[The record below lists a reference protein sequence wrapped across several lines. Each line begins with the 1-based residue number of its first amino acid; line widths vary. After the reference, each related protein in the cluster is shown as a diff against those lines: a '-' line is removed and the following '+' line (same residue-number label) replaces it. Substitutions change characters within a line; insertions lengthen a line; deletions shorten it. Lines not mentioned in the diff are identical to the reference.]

1 MINNLTNLFTFI
13 SGLGLFLYGMHLM
26 SENMQKVAGPKFATM
41 INSLTNNKLLGVVI
55 GALFT
60 AIVNSSSATTVI
72 VVGFVN
78 AGLMTLNQAI
88 GLIMGANVGT
98 TITSWLVSLTKIG
111 EDAVLLNPTF
121 YAPLFVGI
129 AVFVIVF
136 SQKERFK
143 TTAYIFLSLGFLF
156 MGLNFMKDGISPY
169 SNSKIFVD
177 AFAIMSKNPIL
188 AIIVG
193 TIVTAILQSSAAS
206 IAILQTL
213 SMNGV
218 VNRGSAY
225 CITMGQNI
233 GTCITA
239 ILSSVGGNR
248 NGKRAALIHLLFN
261 LFGTLLFFVIIMCTY
276 SLYSSFYQSSIN
288 TVDIS
293 IFHTGFNI
301 INTILFYP
309 FTDYIVKLTKK
320 MIKDAPLDPESENL
334 SEKTLLILDKRF
346 LEQPAVALAN
356 AKSEV
361 IYYAKYVR
369 KSIMR
374 SIDLIIGDHKQEK
387 IDNIFNRETEID
399 RNNRILIRYLTSI
412 NKLSITNQQHIE
424 IEHLISMCS
433 DIERMGDHAESIAK
447 GAITISKEELVFSD
461 KAINEL
467 KNIGTSTLETI
478 DVAIECVEKKTMDLV
493 DKVRFYEDTVDELKR
508 QCHKIHMHRLSTGE
522 CNAISGIVFL
532 EVIGNLER
540 IADHANN
547 MAGYIYEE
555 IKDKA

>member
-1 MINNLTNLFTFI
+1 MIENLTNLFQFI
-13 SGLGLFLYGMHLM
+13 SGLGFFLYGMHLM
-26 SENMQKVAGPKFATM
+26 SENMQKVAGPRFATM
-41 INSLTNNKLLGVVI
+41 ISSLTDNKLLGVVI

-60 AIVNSSSATTVI
+60 ALINSSAATTVI

-78 AGLMTLNQAI
+78 AGLMTLSQAV

-111 EDAVLLNPTF
+111 EGAVLFNPTF

-136 SQKERFK
+136 SQKEKFK
-143 TTAYIFLSLGFLF
+143 TNAHIFLSLGFLF
-156 MGLNFMKDGISPY
+156 MGLNYMKAGIAPY
-169 SNSKIFVD
+169 SSSKVFVD

-193 TIVTAILQSSAAS
+193 MIVTAILQSSAAS
-206 IAILQTL
+206 VAILQTL
-213 SMNGV
+213 SMSGI

-233 GTCITA
+233 GTCLTA
-239 ILSSVGGNR
+239 IVSSLGGNR
-248 NGKRAALIHLLFN
+248 NGKRAALLHLIFN
-261 LFGTLLFFVIIMCTY
+261 LFGTLLFFIIIMCTY
-276 SLYSSFYQSSIN
+276 NVLSSFYLSTID

-301 INTILFYP
+301 TNTILFYP
-309 FTDYIVKLTKK
+309 LSEFMVKLTKK
-320 MIKDAPLDPESENL
+320 LIPDAPLDPESENL

-346 LEQPAVALAN
+346 LEQPSVALAN

-361 IYYAKYVR
+361 LYYAKYVR
-369 KSIMR
+369 KSVKR
-374 SIDLIIGDHKQEK
+374 AIDLIIVDRNDEK

-399 RNNRILIRYLTSI
+399 SNNRILIRYLNSI
-412 NKLSITNQQHIE
+412 NKLAITNQQHTE

-447 GAITISKEELVFSD
+447 GAITIMKEDLVFSKQAIEELV
-461 KAINEL
+461 
-467 KNIGTSTLETI
+467 NIGNSTLETI
-478 DVAIECVEKKTMDLV
+478 DVAIDCVEKKEMDLV
-493 DKVRFYEDTVDELKR
+493 NKVRFYEDTVDSLKR
-508 QCHKIHMHRLSTGE
+508 HCHKVHMQRLSSGE
-522 CNAISGIVFL
+522 CNVVSGIIFL

-547 MAGYIYEE
+547 MADYVYEE
-555 IKDKA
+555 IKN

>member
-1 MINNLTNLFTFI
+1 
-13 SGLGLFLYGMHLM
+13 
-26 SENMQKVAGPKFATM
+26 MQKVAGPRFATM
-41 INSLTNNKLLGVVI
+41 ISSLTDNKLLGVVI

-60 AIVNSSSATTVI
+60 ALINSSAATTVI

-78 AGLMTLNQAI
+78 AGLMTLSQAV

-111 EDAVLLNPTF
+111 EGAVLFNPTF

-136 SQKERFK
+136 SQKEKFK
-143 TTAYIFLSLGFLF
+143 TNAHIFLSLGFLF
-156 MGLNFMKDGISPY
+156 MGLNYMKAGIAPY
-169 SNSKIFVD
+169 SSSKVFVD
-177 AFAIMSKNPIL
+177 AFAIMSRNPIL

-193 TIVTAILQSSAAS
+193 MVVTAILQSSAAS
-206 IAILQTL
+206 VAILQTL
-213 SMNGV
+213 SMSGI

-233 GTCITA
+233 GTCLTA
-239 ILSSVGGNR
+239 IVSSLGGNR
-248 NGKRAALIHLLFN
+248 NGKRAALLHLIFN
-261 LFGTLLFFVIIMCTY
+261 LFGTLLFFIIIMCTY
-276 SLYSSFYQSSIN
+276 NVLSSFYLSTID

-301 INTILFYP
+301 TNTILFYP
-309 FTDYIVKLTKK
+309 LSEFMVKLTKK
-320 MIKDAPLDPESENL
+320 LIPDAPLDPESENL

-346 LEQPAVALAN
+346 LEQPSVALAN

-361 IYYAKYVR
+361 LYYAKYVR
-369 KSIMR
+369 KSVKR
-374 SIDLIIGDHKQEK
+374 AIDLIIVDRNDEK

-399 RNNRILIRYLTSI
+399 SNNRILIRYLNSI
-412 NKLSITNQQHIE
+412 NKLAITNQQHTE

-447 GAITISKEELVFSD
+447 GAITIMKEDLVFSKQAIEELV
-461 KAINEL
+461 
-467 KNIGTSTLETI
+467 NIGNSTLETI
-478 DVAIECVEKKTMDLV
+478 DVAIDCVEKKEMDLV
-493 DKVRFYEDTVDELKR
+493 NKVRFYEDTVDSLKR
-508 QCHKIHMHRLSTGE
+508 HCHKVHMQRLSSGE
-522 CNAISGIVFL
+522 CNVVSGIIFL

-547 MAGYIYEE
+547 MADYVYEE
-555 IKDKA
+555 IKN

>member
-1 MINNLTNLFTFI
+1 MIENLTNLFQFI
-13 SGLGLFLYGMHLM
+13 SGLGFFLYGMHLM
-26 SENMQKVAGPKFATM
+26 SENMQKVAGPRFATM
-41 INSLTNNKLLGVVI
+41 ISSLTDNKLLGVVI

-60 AIVNSSSATTVI
+60 ALINSSAATTVI

-78 AGLMTLNQAI
+78 AGLMTLSQAV

-111 EDAVLLNPTF
+111 EGAVLFNPTF

-136 SQKERFK
+136 SQKEKFK
-143 TTAYIFLSLGFLF
+143 TNAHIFLSLGFLF
-156 MGLNFMKDGISPY
+156 MGLNYMKAGIAPY
-169 SNSKIFVD
+169 SSSKVFVD
-177 AFAIMSKNPIL
+177 AFAIMSRNPIL

-193 TIVTAILQSSAAS
+193 MVVTAILQSSAAS
-206 IAILQTL
+206 VAILQTL
-213 SMNGV
+213 SMSGI

-233 GTCITA
+233 GTCLTA
-239 ILSSVGGNR
+239 IVSSLGGNR
-248 NGKRAALIHLLFN
+248 NGKRAALLHLIFN
-261 LFGTLLFFVIIMCTY
+261 LFGTLLFFIIIMCTY
-276 SLYSSFYQSSIN
+276 NVLSSFYLSTID

-301 INTILFYP
+301 TNTILFYP
-309 FTDYIVKLTKK
+309 LSEFMVKLTKK
-320 MIKDAPLDPESENL
+320 LIPDAPLDPESENL

-346 LEQPAVALAN
+346 LEQPSVALAN

-361 IYYAKYVR
+361 LYYAKYVR
-369 KSIMR
+369 KSVKR
-374 SIDLIIGDHKQEK
+374 AIDLIIVDRNDEK

-399 RNNRILIRYLTSI
+399 SNNRILIRYLNSI
-412 NKLSITNQQHIE
+412 NKLAITNQQHTE

-447 GAITISKEELVFSD
+447 GAITIMKEDLVFSKQAIEELV
-461 KAINEL
+461 
-467 KNIGTSTLETI
+467 NIGNSTLETI
-478 DVAIECVEKKTMDLV
+478 DVAIDCVEKKEMDLV
-493 DKVRFYEDTVDELKR
+493 NKVRFYEDTVDSLKR
-508 QCHKIHMHRLSTGE
+508 HCHKVHMQRLSSGE
-522 CNAISGIVFL
+522 CNVVSGIIFL

-547 MAGYIYEE
+547 MADYVYEE
-555 IKDKA
+555 IKN

>member
-1 MINNLTNLFTFI
+1 MIENLTNLFQFI
-13 SGLGLFLYGMHLM
+13 SGLGFFLYGMHLM
-26 SENMQKVAGPKFATM
+26 SENMQKVAGPRFATM
-41 INSLTNNKLLGVVI
+41 ISSLTDNKLLGVVI

-60 AIVNSSSATTVI
+60 ALINSSAATTVI

-78 AGLMTLNQAI
+78 AGLMTLSQAV

-111 EDAVLLNPTF
+111 EGAVLFNPTF

-136 SQKERFK
+136 SQKEKFK
-143 TTAYIFLSLGFLF
+143 TNAHIFLSLGFLF
-156 MGLNFMKDGISPY
+156 MGLNYMKAGIAPY
-169 SNSKIFVD
+169 SSSKVFVD

-193 TIVTAILQSSAAS
+193 MVVTAILQSSAAS
-206 IAILQTL
+206 VAILQTL
-213 SMNGV
+213 SMSGI

-233 GTCITA
+233 GTCLTA
-239 ILSSVGGNR
+239 IVSSLGGNR
-248 NGKRAALIHLLFN
+248 NGKRAALLHLIFN
-261 LFGTLLFFVIIMCTY
+261 LFGTLLFFIIIMCTY
-276 SLYSSFYQSSIN
+276 NVLSSFYLSTID

-301 INTILFYP
+301 TNTILFYP
-309 FTDYIVKLTKK
+309 LSEFMVKLTKK
-320 MIKDAPLDPESENL
+320 LIPDAPLDPESENL

-346 LEQPAVALAN
+346 LEQPSVALAN

-361 IYYAKYVR
+361 LYYAKYVR
-369 KSIMR
+369 KSVKR
-374 SIDLIIGDHKQEK
+374 AIDLIIVDRNDEK

-399 RNNRILIRYLTSI
+399 SNNRILIRYLNSI
-412 NKLSITNQQHIE
+412 NKLAITNQQHTE

-447 GAITISKEELVFSD
+447 GAITIMKEDLVFS
-461 KAINEL
+461 KQAIDEL
-467 KNIGTSTLETI
+467 VNIGNSTLETI
-478 DVAIECVEKKTMDLV
+478 DVAIDCVEKKEMDLV
-493 DKVRFYEDTVDELKR
+493 NKVRFYEDTVDSLKR
-508 QCHKIHMHRLSTGE
+508 HCHKVHMQRLSSGE
-522 CNAISGIVFL
+522 CNVVSGIIFL

-547 MAGYIYEE
+547 MADYVYEE
-555 IKDKA
+555 IKN

>member
-1 MINNLTNLFTFI
+1 MIENLTNLFTFV
-13 SGLGLFLYGMHLM
+13 SGLGFFLYGMHLM
-26 SENMQKVAGPKFATM
+26 SENMQKVAGPRFATM
-41 INSLTNNKLLGVVI
+41 ISSLTDNKLLGVVI

-60 AIVNSSSATTVI
+60 ALINSSAATTVI

-78 AGLMTLNQAI
+78 AGLMTLSQAA

-111 EDAVLLNPTF
+111 ESAKLFNPTF

-136 SQKERFK
+136 SQREKFK
-143 TTAYIFLSLGFLF
+143 TNAHIILSLGFLF

-169 SNSKIFVD
+169 SNSQIFID
-177 AFAIMSKNPIL
+177 AFALMSRNPIL

-193 TIVTAILQSSAAS
+193 MVVTAILQSSAAS
-206 IAILQTL
+206 VAILQTL
-213 SMNGV
+213 SMSGI

-233 GTCITA
+233 GTCLTA
-239 ILSSVGGNR
+239 ILSSMGGNR
-248 NGKRAALIHLLFN
+248 NGKRAALMHLLFN
-261 LFGTLLFFVIIMCTY
+261 LFGTLLFFIIIICTY
-276 SLYSSFYQSSIN
+276 SVFSSFYQSTID

-301 INTILFYP
+301 TNTILFYP
-309 FTDYIVKLTKK
+309 ISEFVVKLTKK
-320 MIKDAPLDPESENL
+320 LIPDAPLDPESENL

-361 IYYAKYVR
+361 LYYAKYVR
-369 KSIMR
+369 KSVKR
-374 SIDLIIGDHKQEK
+374 AIDLIIVERNDEK
-387 IDNIFNRETEID
+387 IDNIFKRETEID

-412 NKLSITNQQHIE
+412 NKLSVTNKQHAE

-447 GAITISKEELVFSD
+447 GAITIMKEDLVFSN

-467 KNIGTSTLETI
+467 TNIGNSTLETI
-478 DVAIECVEKKTMDLV
+478 DMAIECVDKKDMDIV
-493 DKVRFYEDTVDELKR
+493 NKVRFYEDTVDELKR
-508 QCHKIHMHRLSTGE
+508 QCHKVHMQRLASGE
-522 CNAISGIVFL
+522 CNVVSGIIFL

-547 MAGYIYEE
+547 MADYVYEE
-555 IKDKA
+555 IKNN

>member
-1 MINNLTNLFTFI
+1 MIHNLTNLFTFI
-13 SGLGLFLYGMHLM
+13 SGLGFFLYGMHLM

-41 INSLTNNKLLGVVI
+41 ISSLTNNKLLGVLI

-60 AIVNSSSATTVI
+60 ALINSSAATTVI
-72 VVGFVN
+72 VIGFVN
-78 AGLMTLNQAI
+78 AGLMTLNQAV

-111 EDAVLLNPTF
+111 EDAILFNPTF

-136 SQKERFK
+136 AQKERFK
-143 TTAYIFLSLGFLF
+143 TNAYIVLSLGFLF
-156 MGLNFMKDGISPY
+156 MGLNFMKEGISPY
-169 SNSKIFVD
+169 SSSQVFVD
-177 AFAIMSKNPIL
+177 AFAIMSRNPIL

-193 TIVTAILQSSAAS
+193 MLVTAILQSSAAS
-206 IAILQTL
+206 VAILQTL
-213 SMNGV
+213 SMNGI

-233 GTCITA
+233 GTCLTA
-239 ILSSVGGNR
+239 ILSSMGGNR

-261 LFGTLLFFVIIMCTY
+261 LFGTLIFFIIIMCTY
-276 SLYSSFYQSSIN
+276 KLYSAFYQSTIN

-293 IFHTGFNI
+293 LFHTGFNI
-301 INTILFYP
+301 TNTILFYP
-309 FTDYIVKLTKK
+309 LSDYIVKLTKRI
-320 MIKDAPLDPESENL
+320 IKDAPIDPESENL

-361 IYYAKYVR
+361 LYYAKYVR
-369 KSIMR
+369 KSVKR
-374 SIDLIIGDHKQEK
+374 SIDLIVGDRTQDK
-387 IDNIFNRETEID
+387 IDNIFNREAEID

-412 NKLSITNQQHIE
+412 NKLSITEQQHIE

-447 GAITISKEELVFSD
+447 GAITIVKEDLVFSD

-467 KNIGTSTLETI
+467 NNIGSSTLETI
-478 DVAIECVEKKTMDLV
+478 DVAIECAEKKTKDLI

-508 QCHKIHMHRLSTGE
+508 QCHKVHMQRLSAGE
-522 CNAISGIVFL
+522 CNVVSGIVFL

-547 MAGYIYEE
+547 IAGYIYEE
-555 IKDKA
+555 IKNRI

>member
-1 MINNLTNLFTFI
+1 MIENLTNLFQFI
-13 SGLGLFLYGMHLM
+13 SGLGFFLYGMHLM
-26 SENMQKVAGPKFATM
+26 SENMQKVAGPRFATM
-41 INSLTNNKLLGVVI
+41 ISSLTDNKLLGVVI

-60 AIVNSSSATTVI
+60 ALINSSAATTVI

-78 AGLMTLNQAI
+78 AGLMTLSQAV

-111 EDAVLLNPTF
+111 EGAVLFNPTF

-136 SQKERFK
+136 SQKEKFK
-143 TTAYIFLSLGFLF
+143 TNAHIFLSLGFLF
-156 MGLNFMKDGISPY
+156 MGLNYMKAGIAPY
-169 SNSKIFVD
+169 SSSKVFVD
-177 AFAIMSKNPIL
+177 AFAIMSRNPIL

-193 TIVTAILQSSAAS
+193 MVVTAILQSSAAS
-206 IAILQTL
+206 VAILQTL
-213 SMNGV
+213 SMSGI

-233 GTCITA
+233 GTCLTA
-239 ILSSVGGNR
+239 IVSSLGGNR
-248 NGKRAALIHLLFN
+248 NGKRAALLHLIFN
-261 LFGTLLFFVIIMCTY
+261 LFGTLLFFIIIMCTY
-276 SLYSSFYQSSIN
+276 NVLSSFYLSTID

-301 INTILFYP
+301 TNTILFYP
-309 FTDYIVKLTKK
+309 LSEFMVKLTKK
-320 MIKDAPLDPESENL
+320 LIPDAPLDPESENL

-346 LEQPAVALAN
+346 LEQPSVALAN

-361 IYYAKYVR
+361 LYYAKYVR
-369 KSIMR
+369 KSVKR
-374 SIDLIIGDHKQEK
+374 AIDLIIVDRNDEK

-399 RNNRILIRYLTSI
+399 SNNRILIRYLNSI
-412 NKLSITNQQHIE
+412 NKLAITNQQHTE

-447 GAITISKEELVFSD
+447 GAITIMKEDLVFS
-461 KAINEL
+461 KQAIDEL
-467 KNIGTSTLETI
+467 VNIGNSTLETI
-478 DVAIECVEKKTMDLV
+478 DVAIDCVEKKEMDLV
-493 DKVRFYEDTVDELKR
+493 NKVRFYEDTVDSLKR
-508 QCHKIHMHRLSTGE
+508 HCHKVHMQRLSSGE
-522 CNAISGIVFL
+522 CNVVSGIIFL

-547 MAGYIYEE
+547 MADYVYEE
-555 IKDKA
+555 IKN